1 MQITIKFLAH
11 KTQSAFSGLYRPNYS
26 EVQLISYCA
35 LVYKWIDACLIA
47 AADAT

>member
-1 MQITIKFLAH
+1 MQTTIKFLAH
-11 KTQSAFSGLYRPNYS
+11 KTQSAFSTLYRPNYS

-35 LVYKWIDACLIA
+35 LVYKWIA